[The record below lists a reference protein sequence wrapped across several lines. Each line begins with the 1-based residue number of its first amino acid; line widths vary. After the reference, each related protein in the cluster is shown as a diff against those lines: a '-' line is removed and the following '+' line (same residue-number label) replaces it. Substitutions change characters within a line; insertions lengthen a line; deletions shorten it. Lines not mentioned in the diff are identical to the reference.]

1 MEPEGEVPVNII
13 KGTCQTMC
21 PVSEMKLREREG
33 LLHRFEILRNQPGKP
48 RRPPAD
54 PQRII
59 KAFSRPAAGRVQ
71 PSPADIRPGPV
82 LLRTVVYLF
91 ENVAPIAERDW
102 CHVYDYVFDRLR
114 AVRQDAVLQ
123 GLDGPHL
130 ITILEHIVR
139 FHVYAGYRMCEA
151 PVNQFDPVIND
162 QHLLECLK
170 QLIRLYDAT
179 PGSHN
184 NQPVFEAVYLLHNL
198 GSNQSIQQGLAV
210 PHHIRE
216 SATVKDALDLNL
228 AFQQGNF
235 VRFFR
240 RSMQTSSVLCLCA
253 IHRHFCHARLHAVRV
268 MSMAYSSKT
277 CQFPVSKLVKLLYI
291 DRGHLTELLTACGLL
306 TDQEKISAQHV
317 NFLKAKFTAPE
328 KVAVYKQPELEAQ
341 LQKQDLASLLLNK
354 LQDAS

>member
-139 FHVYAGYRMCEA
+139 FHVYAGYR
-151 PVNQFDPVIND
+151 
-162 QHLLECLK
+162 
-170 QLIRLYDAT
+170 
-179 PGSHN
+179 
-184 NQPVFEAVYLLHNL
+184 
-198 GSNQSIQQGLAV
+198 
-210 PHHIRE
+210 E